1 MPPYSQN
8 AGDASAYVTAWRPL
22 AYHVSQLL
30 YSYQILEAVLNC
42 LKCSLRW
49 KIFIFFPLLQ
59 SDSTAIFLG
68 RSGRNW
74 SFSLSNLQT
83 NNSKQLLNA
92 WKAHSSEKLV
102 SSHLRFSVR
111 PGFHQCRF
119 DMWLK
124 ELWNILA
131 VLFHLRCSSGG
142 LRFGRT
148 KCGNHA
154 LCPASKAFTGQT
166 IVSTQQ
172 TAQKYQICAMELLNQ
187 LAVCLRQT
195 A

>member
-1 MPPYSQN
+1 MQVMHDNLVKECRPFPVTWMPTRVQVPCRVQAEARPYQGRPVPRWA
-8 AGDASAYVTAWRPL
+8 AGEEL
-22 AYHVSQLL
+22 AL
-30 YSYQILEAVLNC
+30 Y
-42 LKCSLRW
+42 
-49 KIFIFFPLLQ
+49 
-59 SDSTAIFLG
+59 
-68 RSGRNW
+68 
-74 SFSLSNLQT
+74 LQT

-102 SSHLRFSVR
+102 SSHLSFSVR
-111 PGFHQCRF
+111 PGFNQCRF
-119 DMWLK
+119 EMWLK

-172 TAQKYQICAMELLNQ
+172 TAQEYQICAMELLNQ